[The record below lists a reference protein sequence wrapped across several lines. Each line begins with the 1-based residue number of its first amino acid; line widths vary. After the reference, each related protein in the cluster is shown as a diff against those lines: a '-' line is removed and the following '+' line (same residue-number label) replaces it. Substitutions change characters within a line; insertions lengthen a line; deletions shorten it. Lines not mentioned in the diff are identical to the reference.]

1 MHLRSRAKYSLLIS
15 FHQLQAALLDIHE
28 IFFEIPVHERMALI
42 AHSRQLMEE
51 KRLRDSVRAYKVLNV
66 KFNLI
71 DLDLAQGHKTL
82 TSLLLILVS
91 LFYYIFIVE
100 KWVRDRNRAC
110 LSFMAPVPVFN
121 LRYLNN
127 SQKLQ
132 PQLQLLCS
140 IVYVCYTIF
149 RFLKLFIYW

>member
-15 FHQLQAALLDIHE
+15 IHQLQAALLDIHE

-51 KRLRDSVRAYKVLNV
+51 KRLRDSVRAYEKVLNV

-71 DLDLAQGHKTL
+71 DLAKGHKTL

-100 KWVRDRNRAC
+100 K
-110 LSFMAPVPVFN
+110 
-121 LRYLNN
+121 
-127 SQKLQ
+127 
-132 PQLQLLCS
+132 
-140 IVYVCYTIF
+140 
-149 RFLKLFIYW
+149 

>member
-15 FHQLQAALLDIHE
+15 IHQLQAALLDIHE

-51 KRLRDSVRAYKVLNV
+51 KRLRDSVRAYQKVLNV

-71 DLDLAQGHKTL
+71 DLAQGQKTL

-91 LFYYIFIVE
+91 LFFYIFLVE
-100 KWVRDRNRAC
+100 K
-110 LSFMAPVPVFN
+110 
-121 LRYLNN
+121 
-127 SQKLQ
+127 
-132 PQLQLLCS
+132 
-140 IVYVCYTIF
+140 
-149 RFLKLFIYW
+149 

>member
-51 KRLRDSVRAYKVLNV
+51 KRLRDSVRAYKKVLNV
-66 KFNLI
+66 KFNLK
-71 DLDLAQGHKTL
+71 DLAQGHKTL

-91 LFYYIFIVE
+91 LFYYIFLVE
-100 KWVRDRNRAC
+100 KWVHDWNRAC

-140 IVYVCYTIF
+140 IEYVCYTIL
-149 RFLKLFIYW
+149 RFFKLFIYW

>member
-15 FHQLQAALLDIHE
+15 IHQLQAALLDIHE

-51 KRLRDSVRAYKVLNV
+51 KRLRDSVRAYKKVLNV

-71 DLDLAQGHKTL
+71 DLAKGQKTL

-91 LFYYIFIVE
+91 LFFYIFLVE
-100 KWVRDRNRAC
+100 K
-110 LSFMAPVPVFN
+110 
-121 LRYLNN
+121 
-127 SQKLQ
+127 
-132 PQLQLLCS
+132 
-140 IVYVCYTIF
+140 
-149 RFLKLFIYW
+149 

>member
-1 MHLRSRAKYSLLIS
+1 MHLRSRAKCSLLIS

-51 KRLRDSVRAYKVLNV
+51 KRLRDSVRAYKKVLNV

-71 DLDLAQGHKTL
+71 DVAKVQKTL

-91 LFYYIFIVE
+91 LFFYIFLVE
-100 KWVRDRNRAC
+100 KWVCNGNRAC
-110 LSFMAPVPVFN
+110 LSFMAPVQVFN

-132 PQLQLLCS
+132 PELQLLCS

>member
-15 FHQLQAALLDIHE
+15 IHQLQAALLDIHE

-51 KRLRDSVRAYKVLNV
+51 KRLRDSVRAYKKVLNV

-71 DLDLAQGHKTL
+71 GLAQGHKTL

-91 LFYYIFIVE
+91 LLFYIFLVE
-100 KWVRDRNRAC
+100 KWVCNGNRAC

>member
-51 KRLRDSVRAYKVLNV
+51 KRLRDSVRAYQKVLNV

-71 DLDLAQGHKTL
+71 DLAQGQKTL

-100 KWVRDRNRAC
+100 K
-110 LSFMAPVPVFN
+110 
-121 LRYLNN
+121 
-127 SQKLQ
+127 
-132 PQLQLLCS
+132 
-140 IVYVCYTIF
+140 
-149 RFLKLFIYW
+149 

>member
-1 MHLRSRAKYSLLIS
+1 MIS
-15 FHQLQAALLDIHE
+15 IHQLQAALLDIHE

-51 KRLRDSVRAYKVLNV
+51 KRIRDSVRAYQKVLNV

-100 KWVRDRNRAC
+100 K
-110 LSFMAPVPVFN
+110 
-121 LRYLNN
+121 
-127 SQKLQ
+127 
-132 PQLQLLCS
+132 
-140 IVYVCYTIF
+140 
-149 RFLKLFIYW
+149 

>member
-15 FHQLQAALLDIHE
+15 IHQLQAALLDIHE

-71 DLDLAQGHKTL
+71 DLAKGHKTL

-91 LFYYIFIVE
+91 RFFYIFLVE
-100 KWVRDRNRAC
+100 K
-110 LSFMAPVPVFN
+110 
-121 LRYLNN
+121 
-127 SQKLQ
+127 
-132 PQLQLLCS
+132 
-140 IVYVCYTIF
+140 
-149 RFLKLFIYW
+149 

>member
-51 KRLRDSVRAYKVLNV
+51 KRLRDSVRAYQKVLNV

-91 LFYYIFIVE
+91 FFYYIFIVE
-100 KWVRDRNRAC
+100 K
-110 LSFMAPVPVFN
+110 
-121 LRYLNN
+121 
-127 SQKLQ
+127 
-132 PQLQLLCS
+132 
-140 IVYVCYTIF
+140 
-149 RFLKLFIYW
+149 

>member
-1 MHLRSRAKYSLLIS
+1 
-15 FHQLQAALLDIHE
+15 
-28 IFFEIPVHERMALI
+28 MALI

-100 KWVRDRNRAC
+100 K
-110 LSFMAPVPVFN
+110 
-121 LRYLNN
+121 
-127 SQKLQ
+127 
-132 PQLQLLCS
+132 
-140 IVYVCYTIF
+140 
-149 RFLKLFIYW
+149 